1 VVACPTFPNEVSV
14 VDNDE
19 VRELLVEKELLQN
32 RILSLNKKNRAL
44 ERDKK
49 SKMYWISQEG
59 LQKDRL

>member
-19 VRELLVEKELLQN
+19 VRELLVEKELLQD

-49 SKMYWISQEG
+49 SKMYWISQE
-59 LQKDRL
+59 

>member
-1 VVACPTFPNEVSV
+1 
-14 VDNDE
+14 
-19 VRELLVEKELLQN
+19 LIVEKELLQN

-59 LQKDRL
+59 LWGDRLERPLETHSQLELTK